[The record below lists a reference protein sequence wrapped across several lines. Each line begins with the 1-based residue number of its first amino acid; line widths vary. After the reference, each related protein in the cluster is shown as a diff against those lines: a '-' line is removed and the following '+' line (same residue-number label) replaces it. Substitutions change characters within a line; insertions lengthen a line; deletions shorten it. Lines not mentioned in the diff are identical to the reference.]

1 MTMSNSMVMKLMMVV
16 KDYNDVR
23 LYVDEADEGMA
34 VKIMTMSN
42 SMPMKP
48 MMVVKIMTMSNCM
61 VY

>member
-1 MTMSNSMVMKLMMVV
+1 MWWWSWWWYSGEDYDYVKLYGNEANDGGE
-16 KDYNDVR
+16 DYNDVR

-42 SMPMKP
+42 
-48 MMVVKIMTMSNCM
+48 CM